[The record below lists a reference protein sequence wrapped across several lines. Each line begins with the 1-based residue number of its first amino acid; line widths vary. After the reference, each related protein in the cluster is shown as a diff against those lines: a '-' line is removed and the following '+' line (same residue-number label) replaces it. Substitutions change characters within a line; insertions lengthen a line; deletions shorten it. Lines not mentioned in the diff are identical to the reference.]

1 MVTTAPTLEVRPV
14 GASAFDEIY
23 PLLTLFNNRK
33 MSRSD
38 WFHMLFGYSW
48 WLGENRGFALYA
60 NGVAVGF
67 LGTIFSRR
75 IILGRPEVLCNT
87 SSWIVRKEF
96 RSASIMLLKPV
107 LSLPDCTIVNLTPT
121 ATSYALF
128 ERLGFKPLESEQFL
142 LAPYGSVNS
151 LRGKF
156 YTDAATLAVELSPVE
171 RDLSEQVKPNR
182 RAVRVLL
189 RHGKESCFL
198 IATPNRKKGLT
209 FAEIQYV
216 GNPPFFWQHRLLA
229 HAAFMSSL
237 GAVGIAIDKRFAGDL
252 KPRFCFR
259 RKTRRLYRPAHER
272 ITPSVIDGVFSEL
285 MALKL

>member
-14 GASAFDEIY
+14 GVSSFDEIY
-23 PLLTLFNNRK
+23 PLLTLFKNQK

-38 WFHMLFGYSW
+38 WFEMLFGYSW
-48 WLGENRGFALYA
+48 WPGENRGYALYA

-75 IILGRPEVLCNT
+75 VIFGRPEVLCNA
-87 SSWIVRKEF
+87 SSWIVMREF
-96 RSASIMLLKPV
+96 RSASMMLLKPV
-107 LSLPDCTIVNLTPT
+107 LSLQDCTIVNLTPT
-121 ATSYALF
+121 AGSYTIF

-156 YTDAATLAVELSPVE
+156 HTDTATLDAELSPVE
-171 RDLSEQVKPNR
+171 RNLSEQVRSNP

-198 IATPNRKKGLT
+198 IATPNRKKRLT

-216 GNPPFFWQHRLLA
+216 GNPSFFWQHRLLA
-229 HAAFMSSL
+229 HAAFISSM

-252 KPRFCFR
+252 KPRFSFR
-259 RKTRRLYRPAHER
+259 RETRRSYRPAHEN
-272 ITPSVIDGVFSEL
+272 ISPIAIDGLFSEL